1 MLSKARA
8 HLPKIIFSLALLG
21 LALSRVS
28 AQRLWEAAHQL
39 SLVTFLL
46 CLGLG
51 TAQVFIAS
59 WRWHLMLR
67 AVGVHLRLAT
77 TFKVNIVSLLANTL
91 MINVVGGAL
100 TRIYL
105 LSKMAVPSPPVLST
119 TALEKVLATAVLA
132 VMSLAGLSVLHPQLV
147 PHLPSYAGRAGVTI
161 LLLMLGGA
169 AFGARSQRGRHWVRA
184 ALRYLRAVLE
194 SARAFLVNGR
204 ALAVAVFLT
213 ILSQLVI
220 VLIGVALTASLWAGA
235 SPLNV
240 MLVLPATMLLAG
252 LPISVGG
259 WGVREFSTMVALGLL
274 GASPD
279 IGLLVS
285 LLIYASTLGGIVVAA
300 ALMLPVHL
308 NRRAEAGAL

>member
-8 HLPKIIFSLALLG
+8 HLPKVIFSLALLG

-39 SLVTFLL
+39 SLLTFLF
-46 CLGLG
+46 CLALG

-77 TFKVNIVSLLANTL
+77 TFKVNVVSLLANTL
-91 MINVVGGAL
+91 MVNVVGGAL

-105 LSKMAVPSPPVLST
+105 LNKMSVPSPPVLST
-119 TALEKVLATAVLA
+119 TALEKLLATAVLA
-132 VMSLAGLSVLHPQLV
+132 VMSLAGLIVLHPQLV
-147 PHLPSYAGRAGVTI
+147 PHFPSYAGLAGVAI
-161 LLLMLGGA
+161 LLIMLGA
-169 AFGARSQRGRHWVRA
+169 AALGSLSQRGRQWGRA
-184 ALRYLRAVLE
+184 TLRYLQAVLE
-194 SARAFLVNGR
+194 SARTFMLNGR
-204 ALAVAVFLT
+204 ALAVAVLLT
-213 ILSQLVI
+213 IVSQLAI

-259 WGVREFSTMVALGLL
+259 WGVREFSIMVALGLL

-285 LLIYASTLGGIVVAA
+285 LLIYASTLGGIVAAA

-308 NRRAEAGAL
+308 NRRAEVGAL

>member
-1 MLSKARA
+1 MFAKARS
-8 HLPKIIFSLALLG
+8 HLPKVIFSLALLG

-39 SLVTFLL
+39 SLLTFLL
-46 CLGLG
+46 CLALG

-105 LSKMAVPSPPVLST
+105 LNKMAVPSPPVLST
-119 TALEKVLATAVLA
+119 TALEKLLATAVLA
-132 VMSLAGLSVLHPQLV
+132 VMSLAGLILLHPQLV
-147 PHLPSYAGRAGVTI
+147 PHLPRYAGPAGATI
-161 LLLMLGGA
+161 LLLMLAGA
-169 AFGARSQRGRHWVRA
+169 VFGARSQRGRDWARA

-204 ALAVAVFLT
+204 ALTVAVLLT

-220 VLIGVALTASLWAGA
+220 VLIGVALTQSLWPGA
-235 SPLNV
+235 APLNV

-274 GASPD
+274 GASAD

-308 NRRAEAGAL
+308 NRRAEAGAA

>member
-1 MLSKARA
+1 MLSKVRA

-51 TAQVFIAS
+51 TAQVFIGS

-105 LSKMAVPSPPVLST
+105 LNKMAVPSPPVLST
-119 TALEKVLATAVLA
+119 TALEKLLATAVLA
-132 VMSLAGLSVLHPQLV
+132 VMSLAGLIVLHPQLV
-147 PHLPSYAGRAGVTI
+147 PHFPSYAGPGGVAI
-161 LLLMLGGA
+161 LLLILGGA
-169 AFGARSQRGRHWVRA
+169 MLGALSPRARHWVRA
-184 ALRYLRAVLE
+184 ALSYLRAVLE

-204 ALAVAVFLT
+204 ALAVAVLLT

-220 VLIGVALTASLWAGA
+220 VAIGVALTASLWAGA